1 MEVKAGQIYKHFK
14 GNTYRV
20 VAIAKSCEDL
30 SLQVVYQD
38 TEDEHK
44 IWVRS
49 YEEFISPVDKEK
61 YPNINQEYRFTLV
74 N

>member
-1 MEVKAGQIYKHFK
+1 MEVKVDQIYKHFK

-20 VAIAKSCEDL
+20 IAIAKSCEDL

-61 YPNINQEYRFTLV
+61 YPDINHEYRFTLV

>member
-1 MEVKAGQIYKHFK
+1 MEVKVDQIYKHFK

-20 VAIAKSCEDL
+20 IAIAKSCEDL

-38 TEDEHK
+38 IEDEHK

>member
-1 MEVKAGQIYKHFK
+1 MEVKVDQIYKHFK

-20 VAIAKSCEDL
+20 IAIAKSCEDL

-44 IWVRS
+44 IWVR
-49 YEEFISPVDKEK
+49 P
-61 YPNINQEYRFTLV
+61 
-74 N
+74 

>member
-20 VAIAKSCEDL
+20 IAIAKSCGDL

-38 TEDEHK
+38 TEDQHK